1 LFSYNL
7 RKASGVVVVGTRA
20 PLGSPS
26 LLSLKAVGT
35 SVFGI
40 MLSAAGV
47 SANVVVVVVSS
58 SLSSLPNLLAPPATL
73 GLTQDTHTRKHIYIH
88 TYICTCTCIEF
99 SSALYIRFSA
109 LLRSFAAHTVQ
120 FRQLPFASLSACC
133 SQRPSRTY
141 THTHMYKYIFRL
153 LCLLLMLLFSL
164 RFALMF
170 FRLAW
175 LGLPLHM
182 ASQLTSLPS
191 VVSCFAYSIPH
202 IFATAAAVAVTGN
215 QFAAVALTLAL
226 LLFLFLPLPFPPI
239 RISCIWI
246 VSSPVA

>member
-1 LFSYNL
+1 VKIAIGK
-7 RKASGVVVVGTRA
+7 RE
-20 PLGSPS
+20 
-26 LLSLKAVGT
+26 
-35 SVFGI
+35 
-40 MLSAAGV
+40 
-47 SANVVVVVVSS
+47 
-58 SLSSLPNLLAPPATL
+58 
-73 GLTQDTHTRKHIYIH
+73 H
-88 TYICTCTCIEF
+88 
-99 SSALYIRFSA
+99 
-109 LLRSFAAHTVQ
+109 
-120 FRQLPFASLSACC
+120 
-133 SQRPSRTY
+133 
-141 THTHMYKYIFRL
+141 
-153 LCLLLMLLFSL
+153 
-164 RFALMF
+164 
-170 FRLAW
+170 W